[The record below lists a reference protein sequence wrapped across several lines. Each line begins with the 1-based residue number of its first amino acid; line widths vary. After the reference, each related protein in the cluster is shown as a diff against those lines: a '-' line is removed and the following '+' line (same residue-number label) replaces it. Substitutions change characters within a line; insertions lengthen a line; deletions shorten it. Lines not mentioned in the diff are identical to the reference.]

1 MTATASASAPSDSQ
15 NRNGEISEGLV
26 ESTPASTTDAAGNTK
41 QSGLASSELH
51 GFKLYMVLIGVC
63 FGAFVM
69 ALDVYV
75 IGTAIPSITSD
86 FQNTS
91 HISWYPAAY
100 TLAVC
105 SLTPLAGKMASVFSL
120 RWVYQGFFF
129 VFLVGSAICGWAST
143 SEIFIVGRAVSGIGA
158 AAVTSGGLTVVLVIS
173 SPQRRPLYIGLCSS
187 CFALGLILAP
197 IVGGA
202 FTEKVTWRW
211 CFWINLPG
219 GAVTLLAMF
228 FFFKLPPREG
238 GPMTTMQKILSLD
251 LVGSFV
257 FVPGIF
263 MLILALQWGGNLYPW
278 KSATII
284 GLLVGSIV
292 MLGLFAVWESRL
304 GDSAMIPGVL
314 VTRRTVL
321 LSVIFSFCHL
331 GALSVSSYYLPEWF
345 QAVQG
350 ATPFESGI
358 RVLPSVIS
366 QIVGTICAGAIA
378 LKIRFYNPWFYV
390 GPVLMC
396 TAAALYTQFTVS
408 NTPSSQWIGF
418 QVIQG
423 LGVGFSMQMP
433 SLMVQLALRDRAD
446 LLPIGVSLNIFA
458 QFLGATVA
466 QVIAGAIFHARLESQ
481 LASRAALSH
490 DQIQLL
496 YRSGIANVRA
506 IVDQYFPNLFDPIM
520 ESYNSAIAQTHFVAV
535 ASASVAFFLAFGIEW
550 IRIEGSAIKLGN
562 QDNVEPANPSSK
574 EKPSGATGH

>member
-1 MTATASASAPSDSQ
+1 MTVTAQPDG
-15 NRNGEISEGLV
+15 RNGIGNASERLV
-26 ESTPASTTDAAGNTK
+26 ESVPKSTTDATSNNEE
-41 QSGLASSELH
+41 SGLASNSELH
-51 GFKLYMVLIGVC
+51 GFKLYLVLVGVC
-63 FGAFVM
+63 FGAFVI

-75 IGTAIPSITSD
+75 IGTAIPSITSE
-86 FQNTS
+86 FHNTS

-105 SLTPLAGKMASVFSL
+105 SLTPLAGKMATVFSL

-143 SEIFIVGRAVSGIGA
+143 SKIFIVGRAISGIGA
-158 AAVTSGGLTVVLVIS
+158 AAITSGGLTIVLVIS

-197 IVGGA
+197 VIGGA

-219 GAVTLLAMF
+219 GAITLLAMF
-228 FFFKLPPREG
+228 FFFKVPSREDG
-238 GPMTTMQKILSLD
+238 LRSTMQRIRSLD
-251 LVGSFV
+251 IVGSV
-257 FVPGIF
+257 LFVPGIF
-263 MLILALQWGGNLYPW
+263 MLILALQWGGNAHAW

-284 GLLVGSIV
+284 GLLVGSVAI
-292 MLGLFAVWESRL
+292 LGLFAVWESRL
-304 GDSAMIPGVL
+304 GDSAIIPGVL
-314 VTRRTVL
+314 VARRTVL

-366 QIVGTICAGAIA
+366 QIVGTISAGAIA
-378 LKIRFYNPWFYV
+378 LKIRYYNPWFYI

-396 TAAALYTQFTVS
+396 TAAALYSQFTVS
-408 NTPSSQWIGF
+408 NTPSSQWIGY

-433 SLMVQLALRDRAD
+433 SLMVQLALKDRAN

-458 QFLGATVA
+458 QFLGATVT
-466 QVIAGAIFHARLESQ
+466 QVIAGAVFHERLESQ
-481 LASRAALSH
+481 LASRAALSP

-496 YRSGIANVRA
+496 YQSGIANVRSV
-506 IVDQYFPNLFDPIM
+506 VDQYFPLLFNPIM
-520 ESYNSAIAQTHFVAV
+520 EAYNSAIAQTHFVAV
-535 ASASVAFFLAFGIEW
+535 ASAGVAFFLAFGIEW
-550 IRIEGSAIKLGN
+550 IKIEGSLVKLGN
-562 QDNVEPANPSSK
+562 EDSLEAANLNSAEKSS
-574 EKPSGATGH
+574 EATVH

>member
-1 MTATASASAPSDSQ
+1 MAATETATAGAGDRNGNGDGREGLVASSPPTTDAPGNIRYQKLASDSQ
-15 NRNGEISEGLV
+15 
-26 ESTPASTTDAAGNTK
+26 
-41 QSGLASSELH
+41 LH
-51 GFKLYMVLIGVC
+51 GFKLYMVLVGVC

-120 RWVYQGFFF
+120 SWVYQGFFF
-129 VFLVGSAICGWAST
+129 VFLVGSAICGWASS
-143 SEIFIVGRAVSGIGA
+143 SEVFIVGRAVSGIGA

-197 IVGGA
+197 IIGGA

-219 GAVTLLAMF
+219 GAITLLAMF
-228 FFFKLPPREG
+228 FFFKVPPRIGESKSV
-238 GPMTTMQKILSLD
+238 MQKIRSLAV
-251 LVGSFV
+251 VGSV
-257 FVPGIF
+257 LFVPSIL
-263 MLILALQWGGNLYPW
+263 MLILGLQWGGNAHRW
-278 KSATII
+278 NSATII
-284 GLLVGSIV
+284 GLLAGSV
-292 MLGLFAVWESRL
+292 VVLGLFAGWESRL
-304 GDSAMIPGVL
+304 GDSAMIPSVL
-314 VTRRTVL
+314 VTRRTIL

-366 QIVGTICAGAIA
+366 QIVGTISAGAIA

-408 NTPSSQWIGF
+408 NTPSREWIGY

-433 SLMVQLALRDRAD
+433 SLMVQLALKDRAD

-481 LASRAALSH
+481 LASRAALNQG
-490 DQIQLL
+490 QIQLL

-506 IVDQYFPNLFDPIM
+506 VVGQYFPELFGPIM
-520 ESYNSAIAQTHFVAV
+520 EAYNSAIAQTHV
-535 ASASVAFFLAFGIEW
+535 
-550 IRIEGSAIKLGN
+550 
-562 QDNVEPANPSSK
+562 SSLL
-574 EKPSGATGH
+574 

>member
-1 MTATASASAPSDSQ
+1 MAAIAQPDARDGNGNASA
-15 NRNGEISEGLV
+15 GLV
-26 ESTPASTTDAAGNTK
+26 ERAPMSTTDAAGSSK
-41 QSGLASSELH
+41 EDRIASNSELQ
-51 GFKLYMVLIGVC
+51 GFKLIMVLLGVC

-75 IGTAIPSITSD
+75 IGTAIPSITSE
-86 FQNTS
+86 FRNTS

-143 SEIFIVGRAVSGIGA
+143 SEVFIVGRAVSGIGA
-158 AAVTSGGLTVVLVIS
+158 AAVTSGGLTIVLVIS

-197 IVGGA
+197 VIGGA

-219 GAVTLLAMF
+219 GVVTLLAMF
-228 FFFKLPPREG
+228 FFFKVPSRAG
-238 GPMTTMQKILSLD
+238 GARSTKEKLRSLD
-251 LVGSFV
+251 LVGSVV

-263 MLILALQWGGNLYPW
+263 MLILGLQWGGNAHPW
-278 KSATII
+278 NSATII
-284 GLLVGSIV
+284 GLLVGSV
-292 MLGLFAVWESRL
+292 VVLGLFAVWESRL

-358 RVLPSVIS
+358 KVLPSVIS
-366 QIVGTICAGAIA
+366 QIIGTISAGAIA
-378 LKIRFYNPWFYV
+378 LKIRFYNPWFFI

-408 NTPSSQWIGF
+408 NTPSSQWIGY

-433 SLMVQLALRDRAD
+433 SLMVQLALKDRAD

-481 LASRAALSH
+481 LASRAGLSRG
-490 DQIQLL
+490 QIELL
-496 YRSGIANVRA
+496 YRSGIANVRS
-506 IVDQYFPNLFDPIM
+506 IVDQNFPSLFDPIM

-535 ASASVAFFLAFGIEW
+535 ASAGVAFFLAFGIEW

-562 QDNVEPANPSSK
+562 QGTSEAANPRTE
-574 EKPSGATGH
+574 EKPSGATGP

>member
-366 QIVGTICAGAIA
+366 QIVGTICAGAIGTY
-378 LKIRFYNPWFYV
+378 IFNPLARVPASNSSPQPSKSVFTTLTLIVSV
-390 GPVLMC
+390 G
-396 TAAALYTQFTVS
+396 
-408 NTPSSQWIGF
+408 W
-418 QVIQG
+418 
-423 LGVGFSMQMP
+423 
-433 SLMVQLALRDRAD
+433 
-446 LLPIGVSLNIFA
+446 
-458 QFLGATVA
+458 
-466 QVIAGAIFHARLESQ
+466 
-481 LASRAALSH
+481 
-490 DQIQLL
+490 
-496 YRSGIANVRA
+496 
-506 IVDQYFPNLFDPIM
+506 
-520 ESYNSAIAQTHFVAV
+520 
-535 ASASVAFFLAFGIEW
+535 
-550 IRIEGSAIKLGN
+550 
-562 QDNVEPANPSSK
+562 
-574 EKPSGATGH
+574 

>member
-1 MTATASASAPSDSQ
+1 MTAIASVSSPLDGR
-15 NRNGEISEGLV
+15 NRNGEASEAVV
-26 ESTPASTTDAAGNTK
+26 ESAPASATNNADNIK
-41 QSGLASSELH
+41 QFGVASSELH

-75 IGTAIPSITSD
+75 IGTAIPSITSEL
-86 FQNTS
+86 QNTS

-120 RWVYQGFFF
+120 RWVYQGFFL

-143 SEIFIVGRAVSGIGA
+143 SEVFIVGRAVSGIGA
-158 AAVTSGGLTVVLVIS
+158 AAVTSGGLTVVLTIS

-197 IVGGA
+197 IIGGA

-219 GAVTLLAMF
+219 GAVTLLAMS
-228 FFFKLPPREG
+228 FFFKLPQREG
-238 GPMTTMQKILSLD
+238 KPTTTMKKILSLD
-251 LVGSFV
+251 LVGSFI

-263 MLILALQWGGNLYPW
+263 MLILALQWGGNSYPW

-292 MLGLFAVWESRL
+292 MLCLFGIWESRL

-350 ATPFESGI
+350 A
-358 RVLPSVIS
+358 R
-366 QIVGTICAGAIA
+366 TICAGGIA
-378 LKIRFYNPWFYV
+378 LKIRFYNPWFFV

-433 SLMVQLALRDRAD
+433 SLMVQLALKDRAD

-458 QFLGATVA
+458 QFLGATVT

-506 IVDQYFPNLFDPIM
+506 IVDKYFPSLFDPIM

-535 ASASVAFFLAFGIEW
+535 ASADVAFFLAFGIEW
-550 IRIEGSAIKLGN
+550 IRIEGSAIKLGK
-562 QDNVEPANPSSK
+562 QDNVEAANPTRE
-574 EKPSGATGH
+574 EKN

>member
-1 MTATASASAPSDSQ
+1 MAATAQPDARDG
-15 NRNGEISEGLV
+15 NGNASEGLV
-26 ESTPASTTDAAGNTK
+26 EPAPMSTTDAAGSSK
-41 QSGLASSELH
+41 EDRLASASELR
-51 GFKLYMVLIGVC
+51 GFKLFMVLLGVC

-75 IGTAIPSITSD
+75 IGTAIPSITSE
-86 FQNTS
+86 FRNTS

-120 RWVYQGFFF
+120 RWVYQAFFF
-129 VFLVGSAICGWAST
+129 VFLVGSAVCGWAST
-143 SEIFIVGRAVSGIGA
+143 SEVFIVGRAVSGIGA
-158 AAVTSGGLTVVLVIS
+158 AAVTSGGLTIVLVIS
-173 SPQRRPLYIGLCSS
+173 SPRRRPLYIGLCSS

-197 IVGGA
+197 VIGGA

-219 GAVTLLAMF
+219 GVVTLLAMF
-228 FFFKLPPREG
+228 FFFKVPSRAGDARSTKERLR
-238 GPMTTMQKILSLD
+238 SLD
-251 LVGSFV
+251 LVGSVV

-263 MLILALQWGGNLYPW
+263 MLILGLQWGGNAHPW
-278 KSATII
+278 SSATII
-284 GLLVGSIV
+284 GLLVGSV
-292 MLGLFAVWESRL
+292 VVLGLFAVWESRL

-358 RVLPSVIS
+358 KVLPSVIS
-366 QIVGTICAGAIA
+366 QIIGTISAGAIA
-378 LKIRFYNPWFYV
+378 LKIRFYNPWFFI

-408 NTPSSQWIGF
+408 NTPSSQWIGY

-433 SLMVQLALRDRAD
+433 SLMVQLALKDRAD

-481 LASRAALSH
+481 LASRAGLSRG
-490 DQIQLL
+490 QIELL
-496 YRSGIANVRA
+496 YRSGIANVRS
-506 IVDQYFPNLFDPIM
+506 IVDQNFPSLFDPIM

-535 ASASVAFFLAFGIEW
+535 ASAGVAFFLAFGIEW

-562 QDNVEPANPSSK
+562 QDTPEAANPRSE
-574 EKPSGATGH
+574 EKTSGATGP

>member
-1 MTATASASAPSDSQ
+1 MTAIASLSSPLDGR
-15 NRNGEISEGLV
+15 NRNGEASEAVV
-26 ESTPASTTDAAGNTK
+26 ESAPASATNNADNIK
-41 QSGLASSELH
+41 QFGVASSELH

-75 IGTAIPSITSD
+75 IGTVP
-86 FQNTS
+86 
-91 HISWYPAAY
+91 Y

-143 SEIFIVGRAVSGIGA
+143 SEVFIVGRAVSGIGA
-158 AAVTSGGLTVVLVIS
+158 AAVTSGGLTVVLTIS

-197 IVGGA
+197 IIGGA

-219 GAVTLLAMF
+219 GAVILLAMF
-228 FFFKLPPREG
+228 FFFKLPQREG
-238 GPMTTMQKILSLD
+238 KPTTTMKKILNLD
-251 LVGSFV
+251 LVGSFI

-263 MLILALQWGGNLYPW
+263 MLILALQWGGKSYPW

-292 MLGLFAVWESRL
+292 MLCLFGIWESRL

-350 ATPFESGI
+350 ASPFESGI

-366 QIVGTICAGAIA
+366 QILGTICAA
-378 LKIRFYNPWFYV
+378 LKIRFYNPWFFV

-433 SLMVQLALRDRAD
+433 SLMVQLALKDRAD

-458 QFLGATVA
+458 QFLGATVT

-506 IVDQYFPNLFDPIM
+506 IVDKYFPSLFDPIM
-520 ESYNSAIAQTHFVAV
+520 ESYNSAIAQTHVRPLSLTPDF
-535 ASASVAFFLAFGIEW
+535 AFPAFGIKW

-562 QDNVEPANPSSK
+562 QDNVEAANPTRE
-574 EKPSGATGH
+574 EKPSEATGH

>member
-1 MTATASASAPSDSQ
+1 MKATASASAPSDGRNS
-15 NRNGEISEGLV
+15 NGEASEGLV
-26 ESTPASTTDAAGNTK
+26 ESAPASTMDTAGITK
-41 QSGLASSELH
+41 QSGLASSDLH
-51 GFKLYMVLIGVC
+51 GFKLYMVLISVC

-69 ALDVYV
+69 ALDVHV

-143 SEIFIVGRAVSGIGA
+143 SEIFIAGRAVSGIGA
-158 AAVTSGGLTVVLVIS
+158 AAVTSGCLTVVLVIS

-197 IVGGA
+197 S
-202 FTEKVTWRW
+202 RW
-211 CFWINLPG
+211 
-219 GAVTLLAMF
+219 
-228 FFFKLPPREG
+228 
-238 GPMTTMQKILSLD
+238 
-251 LVGSFV
+251 
-257 FVPGIF
+257 
-263 MLILALQWGGNLYPW
+263 
-278 KSATII
+278 SATITS
-284 GLLVGSIV
+284 LLVESIV

-366 QIVGTICAGAIA
+366 QIVGMICAGAIA

-433 SLMVQLALRDRAD
+433 SLMVQLALRDPPD

-458 QFLGATVA
+458 QFLGETVA

-490 DQIQLL
+490 GQIQPL

-506 IVDQYFPNLFDPIM
+506 IVHQYFPSMFDPIM
-520 ESYNSAIAQTHFVAV
+520 ESYNSAIA
-535 ASASVAFFLAFGIEW
+535 
-550 IRIEGSAIKLGN
+550 
-562 QDNVEPANPSSK
+562 
-574 EKPSGATGH
+574 